1 MDQKGGVETTMPP
14 RDADAPSVANTFEE
28 LVGPWVDE
36 MYRAAA
42 AIVGEADAR
51 DVTQEALLDAWRG
64 FARLRDRAQLRPW
77 LHAILAN
84 RSRKHLRA
92 RRSRPRLIAVASWP
106 ETGVDDR
113 SAAFA
118 ERERL
123 DRAFDS
129 LPADQRIALA
139 LHYTLD
145 LSVPQVASVLSV
157 PEGTVKSRIHAG
169 VERLRTALAAEDTQ

>member
-1 MDQKGGVETTMPP
+1 MDTTIVP
-14 RDADAPSVANTFEE
+14 RDADAPSVAPTFEG
-28 LVGPWVDE
+28 LVAPLVDE

-64 FARLRDRAQLRPW
+64 FARLRDPELIRPW
-77 LHAILAN
+77 LHAIVAN
-84 RSRKHLRA
+84 RSRKYLRA
-92 RRSRPRLIAVASWP
+92 RRSRPRFVTVSTWP
-106 ETGVDDR
+106 EGSVDDR
-113 SAAFA
+113 SAVFA
-118 ERERL
+118 ERDRL

-145 LSVPQVASVLSV
+145 LSVPQVAAVLSV
-157 PEGTVKSRIHAG
+157 PDGTVKSRLHAG
-169 VERLRTALAAEDTQ
+169 VERLRAALAAEDKR

>member
-1 MDQKGGVETTMPP
+1 MAP
-14 RDADAPSVANTFEE
+14 RDADAPAVGATFEG

-64 FARLRDRAQLRPW
+64 FARLRDPDRVRPW
-77 LHAILAN
+77 LHAIVAN

-92 RRSRPRLIAVASWP
+92 RRSRPRFISVTTWP
-106 ETGVDDR
+106 EGAVDDR
-113 SAAFA
+113 STALA
-118 ERERL
+118 ERDRL
-123 DRAFDS
+123 DGAFES

-139 LHYTLD
+139 LHYALD
-145 LSVPQVASVLSV
+145 LSVPQVAAALSV

-169 VERLRTALAAEDTQ
+169 VEQLRAVLAAEEKR

>member
-1 MDQKGGVETTMPP
+1 MAP
-14 RDADAPSVANTFEE
+14 READAASVAATFEG

-64 FARLRDRAQLRPW
+64 FDRFRDPERVRAW
-77 LHAILAN
+77 LHAIVAN

-92 RRSRPRLIAVASWP
+92 RRSRPRVVPILDWP
-106 ETGVDDR
+106 EGTVDDR
-113 SAAFA
+113 STVFA
-118 ERERL
+118 ERDRL
-123 DRAFDS
+123 DRAFDG

-139 LHYTLD
+139 LHYALD
-145 LSVPQVASVLSV
+145 LSVPQVAAALSV

-169 VERLRTALAAEDTQ
+169 VERLRAVLAAEDTQ